1 MLAIA
6 AIAGA
11 GTMVVELAAVRL
23 LAPWFGTSLVVWTNV
38 IAVILLALSLG
49 YLIGGRLATRLS
61 PLNVLCWML
70 LSASLLVAWAPLL
83 GASISRGMLPEVMA
97 LNQAADLVRWGSL
110 AVALLVFLP
119 PAALL
124 GTVCPLVVEILAR
137 TRRIPAGSAGG
148 AVLFVS
154 TLGSLL
160 GVFGTSHLLLPA
172 IGLQRTF
179 LLASAALFLAGLL
192 AGWLAHG
199 RAVGTTGSLAVSI
212 AGLSAALFSPT
223 RPALPAGRVELARRE
238 SAYQALRVVEDRN
251 GPGPLR
257 LLLVNEGFDS
267 FQSVWQARLGCLPE
281 GFYYNDFLLPM
292 LWSAPTAHWR
302 VLVLGLGAGTVVRVF
317 AGEKQREARFV
328 GVELDPSVVELGR
341 EFFDL
346 EPNDENLTVVGGVDA
361 RVALRV
367 ERGPF
372 EQIVLDCYSNQVE
385 IPAHLCTLEFFLEA
399 YSRLSEGGWLTANLG
414 GFDFDDPV
422 VAAVARTCAR
432 SFGAPVLLVR
442 VPRARNYMLVARRG
456 ELPFIGGLL
465 LDATQSSQLALG
477 PRQLPGF
484 TRWVQPDEPGPSLT
498 DDCCPIETLQFR
510 SIAEARVRRL
520 ATHDS

>member
-1 MLAIA
+1 M
-6 AIAGA
+6 
-11 GTMVVELAAVRL
+11 
-23 LAPWFGTSLVVWTNV
+23 
-38 IAVILLALSLG
+38 
-49 YLIGGRLATRLS
+49 
-61 PLNVLCWML
+61 
-70 LSASLLVAWAPLL
+70 
-83 GASISRGMLPEVMA
+83 
-97 LNQAADLVRWGSL
+97 
-110 AVALLVFLP
+110 
-119 PAALL
+119 
-124 GTVCPLVVEILAR
+124 
-137 TRRIPAGSAGG
+137 
-148 AVLFVS
+148 
-154 TLGSLL
+154 
-160 GVFGTSHLLLPA
+160 
-172 IGLQRTF
+172 
-179 LLASAALFLAGLL
+179 
-192 AGWLAHG
+192 
-199 RAVGTTGSLAVSI
+199 
-212 AGLSAALFSPT
+212 
-223 RPALPAGRVELARRE
+223 
-238 SAYQALRVVEDRN
+238 
-251 GPGPLR
+251 
-257 LLLVNEGFDS
+257 LLVNEGFDS